1 MLVVVVVVGTLPEVH
16 IQRQLVA
23 LVVVEMGALLPAT
36 QPVVMQRLTL
46 VEVVVLET
54 ILTVT
59 QKAEKAALAS

>member
-1 MLVVVVVVGTLPEVH
+1 MLVAAVVVGTLLEVH

-23 LVVVEMGALLPAT
+23 LVVVEMGALVPAT

-54 ILTVT
+54 ITT
-59 QKAEKAALAS
+59 AIQKAEKAVLAS